1 MAWFEQIQMNENQ
14 CWEENRNDFIGK
26 ALEICN
32 IKVESH
38 FQGEKNGSSSSSSK
52 SVGDGAGVKAVA
64 NVQALRVASRQILE
78 KEISLQND
86 PEWTEPVLKPSFP
99 NRKILSA

>member
-1 MAWFEQIQMNENQ
+1 MNENQ

-38 FQGEKNGSSSSSSK
+38 FQGEKSGSSSSSSSK
-52 SVGDGAGVKAVA
+52 SVGDGAGAKAVA
-64 NVQALRVASRQILE
+64 NVQALRVASSQILE

-86 PEWTEPVLKPSFP
+86 PE
-99 NRKILSA
+99 